1 MVTVEMR
8 IDKICNWKSA
18 DFPERLEAYARGHR
32 AFGAIDDDHARIRN
46 YVNDIGSPV
55 VDC

>member
-1 MVTVEMR
+1 MVTMETR
-8 IDKICNWKSA
+8 IDKIYNRKSA
-18 DFPERLEAYARGHR
+18 AFPERLDADARGHR

-46 YVNDIGSPV
+46 YVNDIGSPL

>member
-18 DFPERLEAYARGHR
+18 DFPERLEAYTRGVR

>member
-8 IDKICNWKSA
+8 IDKVCNWKSA

>member
-1 MVTVEMR
+1 MGV
-8 IDKICNWKSA
+8 DKICNWKSA
-18 DFPERLEAYARGHR
+18 NSQERLEAYARGHR
-32 AFGAIDDDHARIRN
+32 AFGAVGDDHARIRN